1 MNRKSERT
9 LVTILG
15 CWQIVDGV
23 ITILFYSM
31 YKRSQISSI
40 SNLSNENARAIDAV
54 FGNIFIFIGIF
65 GTILIGLGLFN
76 LVVAKRYIKD
86 NQINKKIGAWLIG
99 LSIISYFSMDILS
112 VVLSMAAGIILLSK
126 NKGIRL
132 NQEKQVEGLKG
143 KLSVINEKSRVS

>member
-1 MNRKSERT
+1 MSRKTERI
-9 LVTILG
+9 LVTVLG

-31 YKRSQISSI
+31 YKRSQVSGI

-54 FGNIFIFIGIF
+54 FGNIFIFIGMF

-86 NQINKKIGAWLIG
+86 NQINKKIGIWLIG
-99 LSIISYFSMDILS
+99 LSIISYFSMDIFS

-132 NQEKQVEGLKG
+132 HQEKQVDQVKG